1 MVSVKHIPTAWNYA
15 DIMTKPLGK
24 IQFAR
29 ILDLCVAPEAN
40 GLRDSGEES
49 GLEEE
54 VANFT
59 FISGEE
65 C

>member
-1 MVSVKHIPTAWNYA
+1 
-15 DIMTKPLGK
+15 MTEAHLPNVTVGK

-29 ILDLCVAPEAN
+29 ILDLCVAPELH

-49 GLEEE
+49 RFEFDIEEE
-54 VANFT
+54 VISCI
-59 FISGEE
+59 FISEEE